1 MRTERRARRGGGQLV
16 LSPALEQT
24 TNPTSAAVARLTI
37 VGDYVATTLIDTCRM
52 LRGALAGLSA
62 YGDAENALGA
72 AVDGRNIILWR
83 RERNEQKMVE
93 TIADVVTSPLVYLR
107 MTADGGHRYR
117 FAVSAD
123 GNRWQNV
130 GER

>member
-1 MRTERRARRGGGQLV
+1 LTRAGCF
-16 LSPALEQT
+16 A
-24 TNPTSAAVARLTI
+24 
-37 VGDYVATTLIDTCRM
+37 
-52 LRGALAGLSA
+52 ALAGLSA

-72 AVDGRNIILWR
+72 AVDGRNIILRR

-107 MTADGGHRYR
+107 MTADGGRRYR